1 MKHESKLGDI
11 SELKKAIR
19 SDQNL
24 SPIQTAVKILLL
36 KNLLPKEGVTKRLK
50 KLTHE

>member
-1 MKHESKLGDI
+1 MKHESTLGDL
-11 SELKKAIR
+11 SDLKKSVR
-19 SDQNL
+19 REPNL

-50 KLTHE
+50 KLSSE